1 MKKITNI
8 LKRALKKS
16 ANNIIK
22 EDSTH
27 GNNMQHSN
35 CTTPSRAPNTFPGN
49 PGGAQCAG
57 KIRAIR
63 CSTMPSGWDVL
74 VDGDPCNQPGASCHT
89 DNNHIKVFPPGVNM
103 SSPFSTPQDNS
114 CHGGYTPVVGD
125 YILSSA
131 GTGGGNMIGW
141 QVVEVIATQDKC
153 QGPRR
158 NHPACVSTL
167 NIGCTDPNASN
178 FNTIATQDCNGDA
191 PGTNNPGWD
200 SCCTYPSNIPGC
212 TDPTAINYNP
222 NATIDDGS
230 CMYPSFDCI
239 SGNCEENIS
248 LTSPGV
254 HATLND
260 CLVSQDC
267 DRWECKTSADPG
279 AMEEQIA
286 PQPTISN
293 CVKCDVN
300 RYDIVNEMWD
310 PLCQYFDKQ
319 ECDEECTPVETP
331 VDPCEDFVLGTFQGV
346 NPCCELCGTDG
357 SGGWNTSTYVGPM
370 THPNLPQCWYT
381 CQCCTMP
388 VNCSGNNP
396 AGECFVCHH
405 DVNSNQPPSSCAQ
418 LSSFPSNWWQS
429 VGMPQ
434 GFNAYNTEADCLA
447 AGVGC
452 IDATSPVGK
461 DIECMQCDSGG
472 APVAN
477 MFPGPL
483 CPAGWTPAQ
492 QFNPSSC
499 KQPAKTAKMIEPT
512 KDVRDIEVP
521 LNEGLQLKG
530 ELLNKSRMTKLANI
544 NKK

>member
-57 KIRAIR
+57 QIKAIK
-63 CSTMPSGWDVL
+63 CSTMPPGWDVL
-74 VDGDPCNQPGASCHT
+74 VDGDPCNQPGTDCHS
-89 DNNHIKVFPPGVNM
+89 DSNHIKIFPPGVTM
-103 SSPFSTPQDNS
+103 SSPYSTPQDNS

-131 GTGGGNMIGW
+131 GGGGNMIGW
-141 QVVEVIATQDKC
+141 QIVQVLSTQDTC
-153 QGPRR
+153 NGPRR

-167 NIGCTDPNASN
+167 NMGCTDPNASN

-267 DRWECKTSADPG
+267 DRWECVTTQDPG
-279 AMEEQIA
+279 ALEEQDL
-286 PQPTISN
+286 PEPTISN

-300 RYDIVNEMWD
+300 RYDVVYDPNGVDKKWD
-310 PLCQYFDKQ
+310 PLCQYFDQQ
-319 ECDEECTPVETP
+319 ECDEECNPPPIEVP
-331 VDPCEDFVLGTFQGV
+331 LNCGNDPEQA
-346 NPCCELCGTDG
+346 
-357 SGGWNTSTYVGPM
+357 
-370 THPNLPQCWYT
+370 CW
-381 CQCCTMP
+381 
-388 VNCSGNNP
+388 
-396 AGECFVCHH
+396 VCHGTPGM
-405 DVNSNQPPSSCAQ
+405 QIPPSSCLQ
-418 LSSFPSNWWQS
+418 LSSLPLNWWSQN
-429 VGMPQ
+429 GIPQ
-434 GFNAYNTEADCLA
+434 GFNAYVDEASCMA
-447 AGVGC
+447 AGTGC
-452 IDATSPVGK
+452 IESTSPIEK
-461 DIECMQCDSGG
+461 DIECHQCDSGG
-472 APVAN
+472 SPVAN
-477 MFPGPL
+477 IFPGPL

-499 KQPAKTAKMIEPT
+499 KKPALNPLDMEPKMIEPT
-512 KDVRDIEVP
+512 KDVRDMEVP

-530 ELLNKSRMTKLANI
+530 ELLNKSRMTELANI
-544 NKK
+544 KKN